1 MPELDIGSVIKK
13 ETMHQAAYKQLKH
26 AILSGKLTPDHFY
39 TETDFAHVLNISR
52 TPVREAV
59 KDLIHDNLLLS
70 VPRKGL
76 KVREFTESEVEQ
88 IFLVRKAIESQV
100 IGQLLKTV
108 TEEQISFLE
117 NLVEDQKRAIETDD
131 RIAFIRLDQKF
142 HHQMIRF
149 VHYELIEE
157 LIIKL
162 HNLTRLIGHQAIK
175 KQGRREEVIREH
187 QEILEALKRGDSDQA
202 KQAMVTH
209 LENTQQSYRMV
220 KTKSDDRRDSK

>member
-1 MPELDIGSVIKK
+1 MPELDIGSGIKR

-26 AILSGKLTPDHFY
+26 AILSGKLTPDDFY
-39 TETDFAHVLNISR
+39 TENDFAQVLNISR

-59 KDLIHDNLLLS
+59 KDLIHDNLLFS

-100 IGQLLKTV
+100 VGQLLKTI
-108 TEEQISFLE
+108 TEGQISFLE
-117 NLVEDQKRAIETDD
+117 KLIEDQERAIEAGD
-131 RIAFIRLDQKF
+131 RIAFIRLDQRF
-142 HHQMIRF
+142 HHRMIRF
-149 VHYELIEE
+149 IHYELIED

-162 HNLTRLIGHQAIK
+162 HNMTRLIGHQAIEK
-175 KQGRREEVIREH
+175 KGRTEEVIREH
-187 QEILEALKRGDSDQA
+187 RRILEALKKGDSDRA

-209 LENTQQSYRMV
+209 LENTQQSYRIV
-220 KTKSDDRRDSK
+220 KTQS